1 MTAFIRSMDFARKVL
16 GIGTVLLVTG
26 LGSPAQAGSMEFGDL
41 KAEFKGT
48 LNYGLGMRLK
58 DPDPRLINGPID
70 EFQLHLDQASSG
82 QAFTH
87 TGLPTTVN
95 QDDGN
100 RNFTKYSI
108 TNNRLST
115 LLEAQFNYENYGAV
129 VSGDGFYDFVY
140 HAANDNDSP
149 DTINKTGPVNRFS
162 AGARRYDGGRAR
174 LLDAYV
180 FGNWT
185 INDDLL
191 LDLRVG
197 NQMVAWGESLFF
209 PGVSSAQSTA
219 DATKAF
225 TPGVEIKQILL
236 PTPQASFNLAVGT
249 DWSVMGYYK
258 FAFKPTEIFPVGDFL
273 SPTDSVGPGA
283 EFSYGSVN
291 PLYLQSCPG
300 LFGAGTNLCQLGLGL
315 GAVLFDAP
323 PNITIPYKGKL
334 PTSKYGQYG
343 LGLKYQVT
351 PATTLGLYALRYTDP
366 NPSVLQHSGFP
377 VIGSLGGIP
386 VTTQVFNEPTPDY
399 YQVKYFE
406 GIRMLSGSFSTVLG
420 PFNVAGE
427 VSYRNG
433 ASIAVQALELGTVN
447 PVFSRG
453 NTISAQASAI
463 YAANPHLWFDDVALV
478 GESSILHVLN
488 ADKFQAQ
495 PGIIPVGDGNTLFY
509 DRTSFAFQVLAIP
522 TKRNIV
528 GGWDM
533 STPISFGWLVKGTPS
548 IPGAFGALYG
558 AGDMRLSVIA
568 NFQYLQNLQ
577 IGFGFNKFFGDAD
590 KNIGNSFLKQNP
602 YADRDNVSIN
612 IKYSI

>member
-1 MTAFIRSMDFARKVL
+1 MRTRIRRRDFAHQILGCAMAIGAVVL
-16 GIGTVLLVTG
+16 
-26 LGSPAQAGSMEFGDL
+26 PCAAHAGSMELGDL
-41 KAEFKGT
+41 KTEFKLT

-58 DPDPRLINGPID
+58 DPDERLINGPLD
-70 EFQLHLDQASSG
+70 PFELHLEQAAAG
-82 QAFTH
+82 AGFTH
-87 TGLPTTVN
+87 TGLSTTVN

-100 RNFTKYSI
+100 RNFRKYDL

-115 LLEAQFNYENYGAV
+115 LAELHFSYENYGAV
-129 VSGDGFYDFVY
+129 IAGDGFYDFVY
-140 HAANDNDSP
+140 HRGNANDSP
-149 DTINKTGPVNRFS
+149 DTVNKTGPHNEFS

-174 LLDAYV
+174 LLDAYLY
-180 FGNWT
+180 GNWT

-191 LDLRVG
+191 LDVRAG

-236 PTPQASFNLAVGT
+236 PTPQVSFNLAIGT

-258 FAFKPTEIFPVGDFL
+258 FAFKPNEIFPVGDFL

-283 EFSYGSVN
+283 EFSYGSLN
-291 PLYLQSCPG
+291 PLELKSCPG
-300 LFGAGTNLCQLGLGL
+300 LLGPVDLCQLGFGL
-315 GAVLFDAP
+315 GGPIFNAP
-323 PNITIPYKGKL
+323 RTINIPYKGKL
-334 PTSKYGQYG
+334 PTSRFGQYG

-351 PATTLGLYALRYTDP
+351 PSTTLGFYALRYHDP
-366 NPSVLQHSGFP
+366 NPSVKQHSGFP
-377 VIGSLGGIP
+377 VIGDLAGVP
-386 VTTQVFNEPTPDY
+386 LTTQVFNEPTPDY
-399 YQVKYFE
+399 YQVKHFD
-406 GIRMLSGSFSTVLG
+406 GIRMLSTSFSTVLG

-433 ASIAVQALELGTVN
+433 AAIAVQALELGTVN

-453 NTISAQASAI
+453 NTISAQTSAI
-463 YAANPHLWFDDVALV
+463 YAANPHLWFDDLALV
-478 GESSILHVLN
+478 GEAGYLRVLS
-488 ADKFQAQ
+488 AEKFGAQ
-495 PGIIPVGDGNTLFY
+495 PGIVPVGEGNTLFY
-509 DRTSFAFQVLAIP
+509 DRTAYAFQLLAIP

-533 STPISFGWLVKGTPS
+533 STPITFGWLVKGNPS

-558 AGDMRLSVIA
+558 EGDMRLSVMA

-577 IGFGFNKFFGDAD
+577 IGVGYNKFFGDPG
-590 KNIGNSFLKQNP
+590 KNIGDSFLKQNP
-602 YADRDNVSIN
+602 YADRDNIAIN

>member
-1 MTAFIRSMDFARKVL
+1 MKARNRSMDVARKVL
-16 GIGTVLLVTG
+16 GVVTVLLGAG
-26 LGSPAQAGSMEFGDL
+26 LCGLAHAGSMEIGDV
-41 KAEFKGT
+41 KAQFKAT

-58 DPDPRLINGPID
+58 DPDPRLINGPVD
-70 EFQLHLDQASSG
+70 EFQLNLAG
-82 QAFTH
+82 ATNGTAFTH

-100 RNFTKYSI
+100 RNFAKYAI

-115 LLEAQFNYENYGAV
+115 LLESQFTYENYGLV

-140 HAANDNDSP
+140 HQNNDNDSP
-149 DTINKTGPVNRFS
+149 DTINKYGKVNEFT

-191 LDLRVG
+191 LDLRIG

-258 FAFKPTEIFPVGDFL
+258 FAFKPNEIFPVGDFL

-283 EFSYGSVN
+283 QFSYGSLN
-291 PLYLQSCPG
+291 PLYLKSCPG
-300 LFGAGTNLCQLGLGL
+300 LFGAGSDLCQLGLGL
-315 GAVLFDAP
+315 GGTLFNAP
-323 PNITIPYKGKL
+323 PTINIPNKGTL
-334 PTSKYGQYG
+334 PTSRFGQYG
-343 LGLKYQVT
+343 VGLKYQIT
-351 PATTLGLYALRYTDP
+351 PGTTLGLYGLRYTDP
-366 NPSVLQHSGFP
+366 NPSVVQHSGYP
-377 VIGSLGGIP
+377 EIGSLAGIP
-386 VTTQVFNEPTPDY
+386 LTTQIFNEPTPDY

-406 GIRMLSGSFSTVLG
+406 GIRMLSGTFSTVLG

-433 ASIAVQALELGTVN
+433 ASLAVQALELGTVN

-453 NTISAQASAI
+453 NTISAQSSAI

-478 GESSILHVLN
+478 GEAGILHVLSV
-488 ADKFQAQ
+488 DKFQAQ
-495 PGIIPVGDGNTLFY
+495 PGIIPVGNGDTLFY
-509 DRTSFAFQVLAIP
+509 DRTSFAFQVLMIP
-522 TKRNIV
+522 TKRNII

-533 STPISFGWLVKGTPS
+533 SLPITFGWLVKGNPS

-558 AGDMRLSVIA
+558 AGDMRLSVMA

-577 IGFGFNKFFGDAD
+577 IGFGFNKFYGDAD

-612 IKYSI
+612 IKYSL

>member
-1 MTAFIRSMDFARKVL
+1 
-16 GIGTVLLVTG
+16 
-26 LGSPAQAGSMEFGDL
+26 
-41 KAEFKGT
+41 
-48 LNYGLGMRLK
+48 
-58 DPDPRLINGPID
+58 
-70 EFQLHLDQASSG
+70 
-82 QAFTH
+82 
-87 TGLPTTVN
+87 
-95 QDDGN
+95 
-100 RNFTKYSI
+100 
-108 TNNRLST
+108 
-115 LLEAQFNYENYGAV
+115 
-129 VSGDGFYDFVY
+129 
-140 HAANDNDSP
+140 
-149 DTINKTGPVNRFS
+149 
-162 AGARRYDGGRAR
+162 
-174 LLDAYV
+174 V

-197 NQMVAWGESLFF
+197 NQLVAWGESLFF

-225 TPGVEIKQILL
+225 TPGVEVKQILL

-258 FAFKPTEIFPVGDFL
+258 FAFKPNEIFPVGDFL

-283 EFSYGSVN
+283 QFSYGSLN

-300 LFGAGTNLCQLGLGL
+300 LFGANTDLCQLGLGL
-315 GAVLFDAP
+315 GGTLFNAP
-323 PNITIPYKGKL
+323 PTINIPNRGTL
-334 PTSKYGQYG
+334 PTSRFGQYG
-343 LGLKYQVT
+343 LGLKYQIT
-351 PATTLGLYALRYTDP
+351 PATTLGLYGLRYTDP
-366 NPSVLQHSGFP
+366 NPSVVQHSGYP
-377 VIGSLGGIP
+377 QIGSLAGIP
-386 VTTQVFNEPTPDY
+386 LTTQIFNEPTPDY

-406 GIRMLSGSFSTVLG
+406 GIRMLSGTFSTVLG

-433 ASIAVQALELGTVN
+433 AALAVQALELGTVN

-453 NTISAQASAI
+453 NTISAQSSAI
-463 YAANPHLWFDDVALV
+463 YAANPHLWFDDIALV
-478 GESSILHVLN
+478 GEAAFLHVLN
-488 ADKFQAQ
+488 VDKFEAQ
-495 PGIIPVGDGNTLFY
+495 PGIIPVGNGDTLFY
-509 DRTSFAFQVLAIP
+509 DRSAWAFQVLAIP

-533 STPISFGWLVKGTPS
+533 STPITFGWLVKGNPS

-558 AGDMRLSVIA
+558 AGDMRLSVMA

-577 IGFGFNKFFGDAD
+577 IGFGFNKFFGDAG